1 MHDGSNHNSS
11 TLTSILDI
19 YGLSQLIS
27 EPTRITPTSSTLIDL
42 CITSSPEKISK
53 AGVVH
58 LGISDHSLVFMT
70 LKISYERTGSHR
82 TIETRAFKNFNHH
95 HFLDDVAQQP
105 WNKIFSETNPEAMW
119 EVWKDLFMEVVDRHA
134 PLQNKRVSNK
144 HSPWITYEL
153 TRKIYKRNYMKKIA
167 IQENSATA
175 WQRYKQARNEV
186 NNAIKSAKKQYFTH
200 NLEVNKLNPRKTWKL
215 IDDLTSR
222 KNGRVRNISEIKVNN
237 ESISSAVEKAE
248 VFNDFFATI
257 GSNLASEIQPSTIE
271 PEFYLQPTDT
281 IFSQSS
287 KKNHEGLESGKIEI
301 YYHWKKPFRSV
312 VISTMIFFINQL
324 DTNKATGLD
333 RIPCKLLKLS
343 SSIVGPSLAFIFKC
357 CIDAE
362 IFPNEW
368 KIAKVTPL
376 FKKGSKRELGNYRPI
391 SVLPLVSKIFE
402 KIIYRQ
408 LYDYLQDNSLLN
420 TYQSGFRSMHSTLT
434 ALLET
439 TNNWSINIDNGLLN
453 GVLFIDLKKAFD
465 TIDHEIILRKLANY
479 GVDQSALRF
488 FASYLCNRSQK
499 CSVNGALSSASK
511 LTYGV
516 PQGSILG
523 PLLFLIYI

>member
-1 MHDGSNHNSS
+1 
-11 TLTSILDI
+11 
-19 YGLSQLIS
+19 
-27 EPTRITPTSSTLIDL
+27 
-42 CITSSPEKISK
+42 
-53 AGVVH
+53 
-58 LGISDHSLVFMT
+58 
-70 LKISYERTGSHR
+70 
-82 TIETRAFKNFNHH
+82 
-95 HFLDDVAQQP
+95 
-105 WNKIFSETNPEAMW
+105 
-119 EVWKDLFMEVVDRHA
+119 MEVVDKHA
-134 PLQNKRVSNK
+134 PLQSKRVSNK

-153 TRKIYKRNYMKKIA
+153 TRKIHKRNYMKKIA

-175 WQRYKQARNEV
+175 WERYKQARNEV
-186 NNAIKSAKKQYFTH
+186 NNAIKSAKKRYFTH
-200 NLEVNKLNPRKTWKL
+200 NLELNKMNPRKTWKL
-215 IDDLTSR
+215 IDDLCSR
-222 KNGRVRNISEIKVNN
+222 KYGRIRNISEIKVNN
-237 ESISSAVEKAE
+237 EPISSAAEMAE

-257 GSNLASEIQPSTIE
+257 GSNLASEIQPSAIE

-281 IFSQSS
+281 MFS
-287 KKNHEGLESGKIEI
+287 L
-301 YYHWKKPFRSV
+301 KPPSA
-312 VISTMIFFINQL
+312 STVSRLLNQL
-324 DTNKATGLD
+324 DTKKATGLD
-333 RIPCKLLKLS
+333 RIPSKLLKLS
-343 SSIVGPSLAFIFKC
+343 SSIVGPSLAYIFKS
-357 CIDAE
+357 CINAE

-488 FASYLCNRSQK
+488 FASYLSNR
-499 CSVNGALSSASK
+499 LPP
-511 LTYGV
+511 YV
-516 PQGSILG
+516 PHRHDGQ
-523 PLLFLIYI
+523 